1 MIDIA
6 ARLFDPISLAIV
18 LGGTVAAA
26 AMTGSAGDLK
36 RAVVALR
43 PMVRGRPAADAE
55 AADHAV
61 RQITRITDY
70 RGIVG
75 ADRVRTPVGFVHRA
89 ARSLAEAEG
98 GAAFATWASDT
109 LAARR
114 ARHEGAIA
122 VWRSAADAA
131 PAMGMIGTVLGLIG
145 MFAGMDDPASIG
157 PAMATAL
164 LTTFYGLILA
174 AGIAGPVATRLE
186 RLSAAELRWQEKV
199 LARLEALARAED
211 QAVQAWVSQRR
222 RAL

>member
-6 ARLFDPISLAIV
+6 ARLFDPVSLAIV

-26 AMTGSAGDLK
+26 AMSGTAGDLK
-36 RAVVALR
+36 RALVALR
-43 PMVRGRPAADAE
+43 PLVRARPAADAE
-55 AADHAV
+55 AADQAV

-70 RGIVG
+70 RGVVG
-75 ADRVRTPVGFVHRA
+75 ADRVRTPVAFVHCA
-89 ARSLAEAEG
+89 ARALAEGEG
-98 GAAFATWASDT
+98 GSAFATWASDT
-109 LAARR
+109 LAVRR

-145 MFAGMDDPASIG
+145 MFAGMGDPASIG

-164 LTTFYGLILA
+164 LTTLYGLILA
-174 AGIAGPVATRLE
+174 AGIAGPIATRLE
-186 RLSAAELRWQEKV
+186 RLSAAQLRWQEKV
-199 LARLEALARAED
+199 LARLEALARTED
-211 QAVQAWVSQRR
+211 QAVQAWVGQRR